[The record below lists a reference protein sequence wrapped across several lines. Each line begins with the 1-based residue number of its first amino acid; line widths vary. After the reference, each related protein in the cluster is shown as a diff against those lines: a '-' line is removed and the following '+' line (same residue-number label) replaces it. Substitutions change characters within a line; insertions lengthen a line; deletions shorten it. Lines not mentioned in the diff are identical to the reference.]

1 MQVGA
6 FEVVEPLPELERP
19 TVILALQP
27 WIDVGSV
34 GTMAL
39 AYLEESWGA
48 QHLAQLSRPGHFYDF
63 TRYRPNLYRRGERRE
78 VSVPNTF
85 VRYARAQERDWVL
98 VHALEPHSHGEDFVD
113 SLVEL
118 MGRLGVS
125 RYCLIGSYYGPVPH
139 TRPLVITG
147 SSSDATAA
155 AHMRRAGVRES
166 RYEGPTTIVT
176 LATEQARARGIE
188 SLSLLVQVPA
198 YAQLERDYRGLV
210 ELLEALARVL
220 DLSLPLTQLWQE
232 AERQYAGLDEQVR
245 RDPRLRSWVEELE
258 RAYDQEMAS
267 QPSPEPPPLSP
278 ELERLLEDIERRWEG
293 PQPPQDPSP

>member
-6 FEVVEPLPELERP
+6 FEVVEPLPDLDRP
-19 TVILALQP
+19 TLILALQP

-39 AYLEESWGA
+39 AFLEEAWGA
-48 QHLAQLSRPGHFYDF
+48 QPLAQLSRPGHFYDF
-63 TRYRPNLYRRGERRE
+63 TRYRPTLYRRGDRRE
-78 VSVPNTF
+78 VTVPNTF
-85 VRYARAQERDWVL
+85 VRWCRSQGQGWVL
-98 VHALEPHSHGEDFVD
+98 VHALEPHSHGEDYVE

-118 MGRLGVS
+118 MARLGVA

-147 SSSDATAA
+147 SSSEPYLLER
-155 AHMRRAGVRES
+155 MRQAGVRES
-166 RYEGPTTIVT
+166 RYEGPTTILT
-176 LATEQARARGIE
+176 LATEQARSRGIE
-188 SLSLLVQVPA
+188 ALSLLVQVPA

-210 ELLEALARVL
+210 ELLQALGRVL
-220 DLSLPLTQLWQE
+220 EVSLPLERLWQE
-232 AERQYAGLDEQVR
+232 AERQYGSLDEQVR
-245 RDPRLRSWVEELE
+245 RDPRLKAWVEDLE
-258 RAYDQEMAS
+258 RAYDQELAS

-293 PQPPQDPSP
+293 PPPPAPPSP